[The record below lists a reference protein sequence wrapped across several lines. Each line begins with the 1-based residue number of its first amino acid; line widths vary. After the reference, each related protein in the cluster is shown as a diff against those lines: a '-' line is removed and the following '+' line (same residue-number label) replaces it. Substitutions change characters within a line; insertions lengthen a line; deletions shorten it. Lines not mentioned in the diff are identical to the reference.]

1 MRILRDW
8 IARRLYAMGVKI
20 ETKAKELSVDDQYA
34 EPFGEP
40 MPNVPNP
47 TWQGKSIPHEG
58 SVE

>member
-1 MRILRDW
+1 
-8 IARRLYAMGVKI
+8 MGVKI